1 MNYRNLGSTGLKVS
15 VVGLGCGGPSRL
27 GQRDGKS
34 PDHSVNLVRK
44 ALDLGVNLLD
54 TAETYGTEEIVG
66 AALRDVPRDRVV
78 LSAKKT
84 LPEPDDPDPAGTIR
98 SGLDACLKRLGTDY
112 VDIYHLHG
120 VGDARYDF
128 AADVLAPVVTGLK
141 EAGKIRAVGITEEF
155 PANPRHRRRCLERGL
170 HDPWWDVVMVGF
182 NLLNPSARRSV
193 FPLTLEKGVGTLV
206 MFAVRRALSQP
217 AHAAQSH
224 EAAVVREMEQRALVE
239 PGADLG
245 WSGRGRFL
253 TDNGCAETGL
263 GELHRG
269 GVPFLRARAGGRR
282 GADGDRG
289 RETPGG
295 QYRRCAQAA
304 APALEALEKLEALF
318 GKVDSV
324 TGN

>member
-1 MNYRNLGSTGLKVS
+1 MNYSNLGNTGLRVS
-15 VVGLGCGGPSRL
+15 VVGMGCGGPSRL
-27 GQRDGKS
+27 GQRAGKS
-34 PDHSVNLVRK
+34 QDHSVNLVRK

-98 SGLDACLKRLGTDY
+98 SGLDASLKRLGTDY

-128 AADVLAPVVTGLK
+128 AANVLAPVVTGLK

-155 PANPRHRRRCLERGL
+155 PANPRHEMLQRGL
-170 HDPWWDVVMVGF
+170 HDTWWDVIMVGF

-193 FPLTLEKGVGTLV
+193 FPRTLEKGVGTLV

-217 AHAAQSH
+217 AQL
-224 EAAVVREMEQRALVE
+224 EKLLRDMEQRALVE

-245 WSGRGRFL
+245 FL
-253 TDNGCAETGL
+253 TENGCAETL
-263 GELHRG
+263 AEAAYRFCVHEP
-269 GVPFLRARAGGRR
+269 GVDVVLTGT
-282 GADGDRG
+282 GDERHL
-289 RETPGG
+289 E
-295 QYRRCAQAA
+295 ANIAA
-304 APALEALEKLEALF
+304 ALKPPLPAEALERLEALF
-318 GKVDSV
+318 GNVDSV